1 MNDDDDRD
9 PPQPEPDEPARMNP
23 RGRDVF
29 PPIDP
34 NTGEEFPGAPMVPLD
49 DGVANRI
56 AREAG
61 NVPSDDLEGGQPD
74 DGNEPELQIELPDVG
89 PLGNRFGIELP
100 PMTAQSEPQRQPQK
114 QQGRDWEEVENNRKW
129 RASVRQFEKTGQ
141 HTKWGQEQLAAAG
154 AVPQPDTQQPDIE
167 QERPN
172 PDRVVP
178 QPERRND
185 DVEEAWQEW
194 RRARG
199 GNVPIDDLDQPQRPR
214 RDDNKVDNANP
225 QGNDKDQLDALVKS
239 IGSYL
244 QLHRDV
250 VRSLISM
257 FDAASADMRADHGR
271 LEEMLVAFERG
282 REGY

>member
-1 MNDDDDRD
+1 
-9 PPQPEPDEPARMNP
+9 
-23 RGRDVF
+23 
-29 PPIDP
+29 
-34 NTGEEFPGAPMVPLD
+34 
-49 DGVANRI
+49 
-56 AREAG
+56 
-61 NVPSDDLEGGQPD
+61 
-74 DGNEPELQIELPDVG
+74 
-89 PLGNRFGIELP
+89 
-100 PMTAQSEPQRQPQK
+100 
-114 QQGRDWEEVENNRKW
+114 
-129 RASVRQFEKTGQ
+129 VRQFEKTGQ